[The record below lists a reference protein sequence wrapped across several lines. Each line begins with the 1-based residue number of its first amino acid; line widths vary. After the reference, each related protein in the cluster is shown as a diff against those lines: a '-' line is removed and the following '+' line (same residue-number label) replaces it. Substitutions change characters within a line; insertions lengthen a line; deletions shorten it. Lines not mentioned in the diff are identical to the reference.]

1 MCDKEKNVDKIMS
14 MDEDEKDEWL
24 VRSYIYLY
32 EELQKI
38 KTRIARMKE
47 KVRLI
52 KTKNE
57 AFKLN
62 NIK

>member
-14 MDEDEKDEWL
+14 MDENEKDEWFAK
-24 VRSYIYLY
+24 SYIYLY

-38 KTRIARMKE
+38 KARISRMKE

-57 AFKLN
+57 AFKSN